1 MSADDLNTFLA
12 QFSRAMLDPTA
23 PLPGLWPSGAF
34 GVFLVFVTQIGA
46 GIPIGV
52 LLGRDSGLSPLEM
65 AGLYLASDV
74 VLALTCEPMLLGLAW
89 LSRRVDWLAALGSR
103 LGRISGATGL
113 SDGRV
118 KGPLGLIMFSFVFA
132 PAPARAAS
140 EAAGHGP
147 LAGWSLAIIG
157 DMLYFGVIMAS
168 TLLVISLFGDN
179 RLTIA
184 PVMVGAW
191 LLPMLVQ
198 RWRGNKS
205 ASSPSAAAR
214 ASRPRAAAAAD
225 SVDSLAEPRRSRR
238 SNPPHDGRPRRSRRS
253 LRR

>member
-23 PLPGLWPSGAF
+23 PLPGLWPSGAL

-103 LGRISGATGL
+103 LGRNSGATGL

-157 DMLYFGVIMAS
+157 DMLYFGIIMAS

-198 RWRGNKS
+198 RLRGNKS
-205 ASSPSAAAR
+205 ASSPSAAVPR
-214 ASRPRAAAAAD
+214 LRAAAATSD

-238 SNPPHDGRPRRSRRS
+238 SNSPHDGRPRRSRRS

>member
-23 PLPGLWPSGAF
+23 PLPGLWPSGAL

-52 LLGRDSGLSPLEM
+52 LLGRDSGLNPLQM

-74 VLALTCEPMLLGLAW
+74 LLALTCEPMLLGLAW
-89 LSRRVDWLAALGSR
+89 LSRRVDWLAALGAR
-103 LGRISGATGL
+103 LGRMSGATGL

-147 LAGWSLAIIG
+147 LTGWTLAIIG
-157 DMLYFGVIMAS
+157 DMLYFGIIMAS

-179 RLTIA
+179 RLAIA
-184 PVMVGAW
+184 PLMVGAW

-198 RWRGNKS
+198 RLRSKPS
-205 ASSPSAAAR
+205 VVSRQPSAMRSQPSATTDPPSTVRAR
-214 ASRPRAAAAAD
+214 RSKASR
-225 SVDSLAEPRRSRR
+225 RRPSSAHR
-238 SNPPHDGRPRRSRRS
+238 
-253 LRR
+253 

>member
-23 PLPGLWPSGAF
+23 PLPGLWPSGAL

-89 LSRRVDWLAALGSR
+89 LGRRVDWLAALGSR
-103 LGRISGATGL
+103 LGRVSGATGL

-118 KGPLGLIMFSFVFA
+118 KGPLGLILFSFVFA

-147 LAGWSLAIIG
+147 ISGWSLAIIG
-157 DMLYFGVIMAS
+157 DMLYFGIIMAS

-179 RLTIA
+179 RMAIA
-184 PVMVGAW
+184 PLMVGAW

-198 RWRGNKS
+198 RLRRK
-205 ASSPSAAAR
+205 PSAVSHQPSAISHQPSAITDRPSTVR
-214 ASRPRAAAAAD
+214 A
-225 SVDSLAEPRRSRR
+225 RRSK
-238 SNPPHDGRPRRSRRS
+238 SSRRRPS
-253 LRR
+253 SAHR

>member
-23 PLPGLWPSGAF
+23 PLPGLWPSGAL

-89 LSRRVDWLAALGSR
+89 LGRRVDWLAALGSR

-118 KGPLGLIMFSFVFA
+118 KGPLGLVLFSFVFA

-147 LAGWSLAIIG
+147 ISGWSLAIIG
-157 DMLYFGVIMAS
+157 DMLYFGIIMAS

-179 RLTIA
+179 RMSIA
-184 PVMVGAW
+184 PLVVGAW
-191 LLPMLVQ
+191 LLPLLVQ
-198 RWRGNKS
+198 RLRRQPSAVSNQASAVSNQPSAVSNQPS
-205 ASSPSAAAR
+205 ASR
-214 ASRPRAAAAAD
+214 A
-225 SVDSLAEPRRSRR
+225 RRSKSSRR
-238 SNPPHDGRPRRSRRS
+238 GSSRAHRSRQS
-253 LRR
+253 PT

>member
-1 MSADDLNTFLA
+1 MSADDLNTFVS

-23 PLPGLWPSGAF
+23 PLPSLWPSGAL

-52 LLGRDSGLSPLEM
+52 LLGRDSGLSPFEM

-89 LSRRVDWLAALGSR
+89 LGRRVDWLAALGSR
-103 LGRISGATGL
+103 LGRVSGATGL
-113 SDGRV
+113 NDGRV

-147 LAGWSLAIIG
+147 LSGWSLAIIG
-157 DMLYFGVIMAS
+157 DMIYFGIIMAS

-184 PVMVGAW
+184 PLMVGAW

-198 RWRGNKS
+198 RLRGK
-205 ASSPSAAAR
+205 PSAVSTQPSAVSNQRLAISDQPSTSRAR
-214 ASRPRAAAAAD
+214 RPK
-225 SVDSLAEPRRSRR
+225 SSRR
-238 SNPPHDGRPRRSRRS
+238 RPSRAHR
-253 LRR
+253 